1 MAEPGDTRR
10 NLLPMQL
17 ATPARRTA
25 LGLALWATLTA
36 GGLCAAAAN
45 AESADPQTAPAPT
58 ATVPPASVPPA
69 AARPASGAA
78 TRTPAQAREPAIDP
92 QVAELGQTVAAL
104 SGDLERLQNANER
117 LQHANQRL
125 NELNAQLRQE
135 VESLALELQAAR
147 AQANQRWVLYG
158 AGLVFLGLLTGVLIK
173 ARPRRS
179 AWN

>member
-1 MAEPGDTRR
+1 MAESGDTRR
-10 NLLPMQL
+10 NLFPMPV

-36 GGLCAAAAN
+36 GGLCAVAAN
-45 AESADPQTAPAPT
+45 AERADPQSAPAPT
-58 ATVPPASVPPA
+58 AATPPTAT
-69 AARPASGAA
+69 RPASDAV
-78 TRTPAQAREPAIDP
+78 TRIPARVPEPAIDP
-92 QVAELGQTVAAL
+92 QVAELGHTVAAL
-104 SGDLERLQNANER
+104 SGDLERLQDDNER

-135 VESLALELQAAR
+135 VESLSLELQAAR
-147 AQANQRWVLYG
+147 ARANQRWVLYG